1 MSTETS
7 RTPAPRT
14 PIRRTVPPFHPVPV
28 AARHDGWT
36 PARQACFIGALVD
49 TRCVSAAAKAV
60 GKSRASAYRL
70 RERAGGAGFAS
81 AWDAALHL
89 GERLPDGQSGGRQAR
104 ETKVTLP
111 PLDARALEGLIVVR
125 VYRGRFA
132 GYRRICDDAALL
144 RALRTLRKH
153 SRNGAQVAVPDA
165 RISARGSA
173 DV

>member
-1 MSTETS
+1 MSTET
-7 RTPAPRT
+7 RRT
-14 PIRRTVPPFHPVPV
+14 PIRRTIPPFHPVPV

-70 RERAGGAGFAS
+70 RERAGAAGFAR
-81 AWDAALHL
+81 AWDTALHL
-89 GERLPDGQSGGRQAR
+89 GERLPDGPSGARQGR

-111 PLDARALEGLIVVR
+111 PLDVRALEGLIVVR

-144 RALRTLRKH
+144 RALRALRKH
-153 SRNGAQVAVPDA
+153 SGKRVHLAQSDR
-165 RISARGSA
+165 RISARDSA

>member
-1 MSTETS
+1 MSTEKPH
-7 RTPAPRT
+7 TPNCRT

-70 RERAGGAGFAS
+70 RGRAGAGGFAK

-89 GERLPDGQSGGRQAR
+89 GERLPDGAATTPEGR

-111 PLDARALEGLIVVR
+111 PLDTRALEELIAVR

-132 GYRRICDDAALL
+132 GWRRICDDAAMLA
-144 RALRTLRKH
+144 ALRKRLRKQGRTAFPGARVS
-153 SRNGAQVAVPDA
+153 SRD
-165 RISARGSA
+165 SAN
-173 DV
+173 V